1 MNKFFALILSL
12 TLLNCSGKDQ
22 NNNVASK
29 QIVTQQNGYEKLGNK
44 SSVKSNET
52 LSIAQFSDIQLPLNF
67 VFFKESEKT
76 FLNINELYLNI
87 NWLYKLESD
96 NINTKDVILFK
107 NKLEYVIL
115 VPTFSEE
122 FPTYQ
127 MVGIDKSN
135 KFIYHGQ
142 HTYNQEDFEKLKG
155 TSFDKV
161 DYQIKKT
168 NNELRIYA
176 ITNQKKILL
185 SDYSKMANT
194 ETPITPNEKN
204 EIKKLQKQT
213 TNENRIKTVQNVFLD
228 LDSDGHKENFEVN
241 FNDGTIKGNKNLERE
256 IFLDKKSLIIQ
267 KEFED
272 NNPHD
277 FLNYKYY
284 FSEFNNSLILEK
296 VDFKRETYVENDDLC
311 ELSYTYLPNEKIY
324 LSQVDFFTT
333 KFLQSLIRDISLI
346 EATEITTKINQKYN
360 CTSPLSIKELK
371 FLFNHT
377 VLDNNSV
384 NDYNNLAYYLEQKK
398 QYQTSIYLL
407 KNILEK
413 YPTRIVAWLNY
424 GDSLWGMSEKSQAK
438 SAYQKYVYLMK
449 SQGKDLSKIPQRVYE
464 RSK

>member
-22 NNNVASK
+22 NNNVVSK
-29 QIVTQQNGYEKLGNK
+29 QIVTKQNGYEKLTNK

-52 LSIAQFSDIQLPLNF
+52 LSIAQFSDVQLPLNF

-87 NWLYKLESD
+87 NWLYTLEND
-96 NINTKDVILFK
+96 NVNTKNVILFK

-155 TSFDKV
+155 TSFDKI

-176 ITNQKKILL
+176 IANQKEILL
-185 SDYSKMANT
+185 SDYSKMTNT
-194 ETPITPNEKN
+194 ETPITLNEKN

-228 LDSDGHKENFEVN
+228 LNSDGHKENFEVN
-241 FNDGTIKGNKNLERE
+241 FNDETIKGNKNLEKE

-267 KEFED
+267 KEFVD

-277 FLNYKYY
+277 FTTYKYY
-284 FSEFNNSLILEK
+284 FSEFNNSVILDKLE
-296 VDFKRETYVENDDLC
+296 FKRETYVENYDICNLN
-311 ELSYTYLPNEKIY
+311 YTFLPNNKIY
-324 LSQVDFFTT
+324 FSQVDFFDRT
-333 KFLQSLIRDISLI
+333 FLQSLIRNISLK
-346 EATEITTKINQKYN
+346 EAIEITTKTNKNYN
-360 CTSPLSIKELK
+360 CTSSLSITELN
-371 FLFNHT
+371 FLLDST
-377 VLDNNSV
+377 VLDNSSV
-384 NDYNNLAYYLEQKK
+384 SNYNNLAFYLEKNK
-398 QYQTSIYLL
+398 QYRESIFLL

-413 YPTRIVAWLNY
+413 YPVRIVTWLNY
-424 GDSLWGMSEKSQAK
+424 GDSLWEINEKSQAK
-438 SAYQKYVYLMK
+438 SAYQKYILLMK
-449 SQGKDLSKIPQRVYE
+449 SQGKDQSKIPQRVND
-464 RSK
+464 RI

>member
-29 QIVTQQNGYEKLGNK
+29 QIITQLNGYEKLSNK

-52 LSIAQFSDIQLPLNF
+52 LSIAQFSEIQLPLNF

-87 NWLYKLESD
+87 NWLYELEND
-96 NINTKDVILFK
+96 NANTNNVILFK

-122 FPTYQ
+122 FPIYQ

-142 HTYNQEDFEKLKG
+142 HTYSQEDFEKLKG
-155 TSFDKV
+155 TSFDKI

-176 ITNQKKILL
+176 IANQKEILL

-204 EIKKLQKQT
+204 EIKNLQKKT

-228 LDSDGHKENFEVN
+228 LDSDGHEENFEVN
-241 FNDGTIKGNKNLERE
+241 FNNGTIKGNKNLERQ

-267 KEFED
+267 KEFEN

-277 FLNYKYY
+277 FINYKYY

-296 VDFKRETYVENDDLC
+296 VEFKRETYVESDDLC
-311 ELSYTYLPNEKIY
+311 KLSYTYLPDDKIY
-324 LSQVDFFTT
+324 LSQVDFFAM
-333 KFLQSLIRDISLI
+333 KFLQSLTRNINLN
-346 EATEITTKINQKYN
+346 EATELTTKINKKYN
-360 CTSPLSIKELK
+360 CSSPLSIKELN
-371 FLFNHT
+371 FLLNHS
-377 VLDNNSV
+377 VLDNTSV
-384 NDYNNLAYYLEQKK
+384 NNYNNLAYYLEQKM
-398 QYQTSIYLL
+398 QYQASVYLL

-424 GDSLWGMSEKSQAK
+424 GDSLWGMKEKSQAK
-438 SAYQKYVYLMK
+438 SAYQKYISLMK
-449 SQGKDLSKIPQRVYE
+449 FKKKDLSKIPQRVYD
-464 RSK
+464 RS